1 MPFTQ
6 PSHPPAQ
13 ATILLVDDNMDI
25 HALVGA
31 WLNAAGHKVLT
42 ASNARE
48 ALDIATTCQV
58 DVALCD
64 VLMPGQDG
72 LWLADQLQQASPS
85 TQIIFA
91 TGVETLDAR
100 YTLRPGVAAYLLKPF
115 ERQDFLDVVGRVAG
129 SAWMHREQAR
139 EPDRRPG
146 IEGWGDPQALLGPP
160 FDDSS
165 GDQ

>member
-1 MPFTQ
+1 
-6 PSHPPAQ
+6 
-13 ATILLVDDNMDI
+13 MDI
-25 HALVGA
+25 LALVGA

-48 ALDIATTCQV
+48 ALDIATTCHV
-58 DVALCD
+58 EVALCD

-72 LWLADQLQQASPS
+72 LWLADQLQQASPW

-115 ERQDFLDVVGRVAG
+115 ERQAFLDVVGRVAG
-129 SAWMHREQAR
+129 MHRDQAR

-146 IEGWGDPQALLGPP
+146 IEGWGDLQALLGPP
-160 FDDSS
+160 FDESS